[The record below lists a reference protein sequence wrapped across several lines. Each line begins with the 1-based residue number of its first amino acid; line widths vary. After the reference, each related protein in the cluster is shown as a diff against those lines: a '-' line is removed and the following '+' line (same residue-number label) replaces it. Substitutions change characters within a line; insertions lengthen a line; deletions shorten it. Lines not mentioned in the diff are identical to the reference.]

1 MPRTATPPLAGL
13 LRWAM
18 PWLFLIAL
26 SIALAGVMSNLVGD
40 AETLAPDALVD
51 VEATREA
58 CDARYGSFNWWIISR
73 DTQSPC
79 AKR

>member
-1 MPRTATPPLAGL
+1 MPRTATPSIAGL

-18 PWLFLIAL
+18 PWLFLLAL
-26 SIALAGVMSNLVGD
+26 AIALAGAMRNLVGE
-40 AETLAPDALVD
+40 AEPLAQGSGVD
-51 VEATREA
+51 VQATREA

-73 DTQSPC
+73 DPQSPC